1 MQTTSASTLRIM
13 VTEAHC
19 NKLAGPISSFRYD
32 LSRRT
37 KDVDMVFDNH
47 PFYIEWRLA
56 LERVAAAKTAR
67 DIHRMETREFETADA
82 EYQAALAAYEEVAR
96 RA

>member
-1 MQTTSASTLRIM
+1 M

-19 NKLAGPISSFRYD
+19 YKLAGPVFSFRYD
-32 LSRRT
+32 RSRRT

-56 LERVAAAKTAR
+56 LERVTATKKAR
-67 DIHRMETREFETADA
+67 DIHRVETREFEAADA